1 MKDSPSQSDSSST
14 DGSAHSAKW
23 LRCDTD
29 EKFIWRFSPSQTD
42 PELLETISVGREPL
56 LQNVLEKIHDSAT
69 SGSTQHVLLWG
80 PSGIGKSHFLS
91 LLFHRLN
98 NDKQLHNAIRI
109 ARLNEE
115 ETSTSLVQF
124 LVRVYRSLGQSYPDE
139 FALDWLDEVLNHPPG
154 EVAEMLT
161 RRLVARFEKRRLVI
175 LVEHLSQFFDSL
187 GPEGQHHLRTLLQE
201 HPFACLIASSQ
212 NLFKAV
218 SDRSEPFFGFFQPI
232 PLRPLSLQDAQK
244 LLLKI
249 ATFKGQKDLVI
260 FLNSP
265 AGQSRVRA
273 IHDLTGGNHRVYVVM
288 SRFLTRDSLH
298 QLVAP
303 FQRTC
308 DDLTPIYQQ
317 RLREVS
323 PLQRQIVE
331 LLCSESRTLNP
342 KEIARRLLLTEQ
354 SVGKQIRN
362 LVEIGYLTSQKKGR
376 ETYYELSEPL
386 MRLTYELKDSV
397 PLVEFLRIWHCL
409 DENDQIRFDAPD
421 NAIQA
426 YLDAAKDQSAVQAPP
441 RAALLSDD
449 LELAEAQGL
458 TIERTRSATEKAE
471 ASKAATEWFQAG
483 SYFAEIRKDHRQ
495 ALQCYAKVLQLA
507 PDHSSA
513 KLSRGISLFAMHR
526 WDEGFASVSEGMV
539 HNNDA
544 SDQLGDAA
552 SMLGLIFQLSE
563 DYDRLQSRVNTLFDL
578 YEQFAIDRGFR
589 GGLIQSQRGSVD
601 PLSYLAVG
609 LVKCLAKIDSDR
621 VTSVVLHGYVRA
633 VEQRAAGRPEFAMAL
648 RLFRCGIRYLM
659 SHNEADFVELIQ
671 PERNILRQIFSPGT
685 NGK

>member
-1 MKDSPSQSDSSST
+1 MKDLPSQSDSSSN
-14 DGSAHSAKW
+14 DGSAQSGKR
-23 LRCDTD
+23 LRCNTD
-29 EKFIWRFSPSQTD
+29 EQFIWRFSPSQTD

-56 LQNVLEKIHDSAT
+56 LQNVLEKIHDSAS

-91 LLFHRLN
+91 LLFHRLR
-98 NDKQLHNAIRI
+98 NDKQLHDAIRI

-124 LVRVYRSLGQSYPDE
+124 LVRVYRSLGQTYPDE
-139 FALDWLDEVLNHPPG
+139 FALDWLDEVLNHSPG

-161 RRLVARFEKRRLVI
+161 RRLVIRFEKRRLVI
-175 LVEHLSQFFDSL
+175 LVEHLSQLFDSL

-212 NLFKAV
+212 HLFKAV

-232 PLRPLSLQDAQK
+232 PLRPLSLQDAQQ

-249 ATFKGQKDLVI
+249 ATFKGQKDLVV

-273 IHDLTGGNHRVYVVM
+273 IHDLIGGNHRVYVVL

-308 DDLTPIYQQ
+308 DDLTPICQQ
-317 RLREVS
+317 RLREIS

-376 ETYYELSEPL
+376 ETYYELSETL

-397 PLVEFLRIWHCL
+397 PLVEFLRIWHSL
-409 DENDQIRFDAPD
+409 DGNDQVQFAASGNSMPTD
-421 NAIQA
+421 
-426 YLDAAKDQSAVQAPP
+426 LDTAKDQSPVQASL
-441 RAALLSDD
+441 RAALLKDD
-449 LELAEAQGL
+449 LELAEAQELIIGRA
-458 TIERTRSATEKAE
+458 TSATEQAE
-471 ASKAATEWFQAG
+471 VSKAATEWFQAG
-483 SYFAEIRKDHRQ
+483 SCFAEIRKDHRQ
-495 ALQCYAKVLQLA
+495 ALQCYAKVLQIA
-507 PDHSSA
+507 PDHLSA
-513 KLSRGISLFAMHR
+513 KLSRGNSLFALHR
-526 WDEGFASVSEGMV
+526 WDEGFAAIRDAMLHS
-539 HNNDA
+539 NDA

-563 DYDRLQSRVNTLFDL
+563 DYDRLQSRIGTLFDL
-578 YEQFAIDRGFR
+578 YERVAIAREFH
-589 GGLIQSQRGSVD
+589 GGLIQSQRGSVN

-609 LVKCLAKIDSDR
+609 LVRSLAKIDSDR
-621 VTSVVLHGYVRA
+621 VTSVVLLGYVRA
-633 VEQRAAGRPEFAMAL
+633 VEQRAAGRPEFAIAL

-671 PERNILRQIFSPGT
+671 PERSILRQIFGLGT